1 MRKQL
6 LTGTH
11 YEVGTALGESLDLSV
26 LPPYPPSA
34 NRLAR
39 RCRELVAGLYPPAL
53 EKLQGIID
61 ASGLSAELVE
71 NHYFVKGMPVQGC
84 ASFVVLP
91 GGCSDGAPL
100 VARAYHWLLSDRR
113 WCVLRE
119 THVKGTFASL
129 SYTHHWVGLT
139 DVMNEKGLYCGVFGL
154 PGESSRKAAVQW
166 HTIVDMVMET
176 CGRVPEAVK
185 LMASVPHFRCLG
197 YILADAEGNAA
208 VVEADPEKV
217 YVRSPSRDM
226 VAATNHYICK
236 DIALQNRPRSV
247 RVYKRVIQLLEA
259 CHDKVT
265 VEDAWRILADHESG
279 ICRGEHDPAKVSPD
293 SFGTLYALVARPQGR
308 GLVVSPGHPCKT
320 EYVQATFEG
329 SEVGS

>member
-1 MRKQL
+1 MRNQL

-11 YEVGTALGESLDLSV
+11 YQVGTALAETLHQLA
-26 LPPYPPSA
+26 LPQYPPSA
-34 NRLAR
+34 KRLAK

-61 ASGLSAELVE
+61 AAGLPKELIE
-71 NHYFVKGMPVQGC
+71 NHYFIKGMPVPGC
-84 ASFVVLP
+84 AGFAVLP

-119 THVKGTFASL
+119 THIKGTFASL

-154 PGESSRKAAVQW
+154 PGESSRKPAVQW

-176 CGRVPEAVK
+176 CKSVSEAVE
-185 LMASVPHFRCLG
+185 LMSSLAHFRCLG
-197 YILADAEGNAA
+197 YLLADAQGNAA

-217 YVRSPSRDM
+217 YVRPPSGQII
-226 VAATNHYICK
+226 AATNHYLCK
-236 DIALQNRPRSV
+236 DIASQNRPRSV
-247 RVYKRVIQLLEA
+247 RVYERVIQLLEA
-259 CHDKVT
+259 CHDEVS

-279 ICRGEHDPAKVSPD
+279 ICRGEHDPARVTAD
-293 SFGTLYALVARPQGR
+293 SWGTLYALVARPQGR
-308 GLVVSPGHPCKT
+308 QFEVSPGHPCKT
-320 EYVQATFEG
+320 DYVQASFEG
-329 SEVGS
+329 SEAAS